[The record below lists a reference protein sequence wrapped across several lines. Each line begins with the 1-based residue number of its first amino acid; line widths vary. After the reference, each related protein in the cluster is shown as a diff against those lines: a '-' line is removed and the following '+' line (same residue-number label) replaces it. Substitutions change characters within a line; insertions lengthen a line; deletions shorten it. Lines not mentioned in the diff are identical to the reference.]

1 MRNRLHAY
9 EVGELA
15 VDSPFDYKNS
25 TLLYL
30 ATDIPE
36 PQQPG
41 YQRYVEEAIM
51 DIATALGGRTMALF
65 TAYSQLSQTAK
76 AIESV
81 LSDRGIT
88 TLVQNSGTSRQQL
101 LEQFKRPDGRAVL
114 LGTRSFWEGVDVPG
128 DALQAV
134 LLVKLP
140 FDVPSDPI
148 FAARSETYENPF
160 FEYSIPEAVLR
171 FRQGFGRL
179 IRRGTD
185 QGVVAILDKRV
196 LTKRYGQL
204 FLDAL
209 PECTVLRQRTDR
221 LGELTVRWLS
231 REQ

>member
-1 MRNRLHAY
+1 
-9 EVGELA
+9 V
-15 VDSPFDYKNS
+15 
-25 TLLYL
+25 
-30 ATDIPE
+30 
-36 PQQPG
+36 
-41 YQRYVEEAIM
+41 
-51 DIATALGGRTMALF
+51 
-65 TAYSQLSQTAK
+65 
-76 AIESV
+76 ESV
-81 LSDRGIT
+81 RADRGIT
-88 TLVQNSGTSRQQL
+88 TLIQNSGGSRQQL
-101 LEQFKRPDGRAVL
+101 LEQFKRPDANAVL

-148 FAARSETYENPF
+148 FAARSETYDNAF

-179 IRRGTD
+179 IRRGSD

-221 LGELTVRWLS
+221 LGELTVRWLN